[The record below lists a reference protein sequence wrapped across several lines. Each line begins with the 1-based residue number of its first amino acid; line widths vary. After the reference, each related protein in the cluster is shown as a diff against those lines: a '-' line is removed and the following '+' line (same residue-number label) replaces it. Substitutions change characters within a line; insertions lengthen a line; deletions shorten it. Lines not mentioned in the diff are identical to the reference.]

1 MYIFKK
7 YSENALRTYVLFI
20 HQLLQNNEV
29 LSTQRKTFY
38 PCILGAKV
46 QLIHRFDEAL
56 IIWLCPISLYHF
68 HHKKATC
75 SMCRS
80 LKN

>member
-29 LSTQRKTFY
+29 LSTQRKTF
-38 PCILGAKV
+38 
-46 QLIHRFDEAL
+46 
-56 IIWLCPISLYHF
+56 
-68 HHKKATC
+68 
-75 SMCRS
+75 
-80 LKN
+80 